1 MNVSHE
7 SLNQSQ
13 VNTYIVQGRILVVK
27 APPALEML
35 PAQVAQDSAAEMVT
49 GQDASPSLLGHDL
62 LEVGEDRAE
71 AGEVGGEQERGRP
84 PTSLADLVLKKKSMN
99 HIRLNISHQIKS
111 LKYERIH

>member
-49 GQDASPSLLGHDL
+49 GQDASPSLLGHDH
-62 LEVGEDRAE
+62 LEVGEDLAE
-71 AGEVGGEQERGRP
+71 AGRSESV
-84 PTSLADLVLKKKSMN
+84 V
-99 HIRLNISHQIKS
+99 
-111 LKYERIH
+111 